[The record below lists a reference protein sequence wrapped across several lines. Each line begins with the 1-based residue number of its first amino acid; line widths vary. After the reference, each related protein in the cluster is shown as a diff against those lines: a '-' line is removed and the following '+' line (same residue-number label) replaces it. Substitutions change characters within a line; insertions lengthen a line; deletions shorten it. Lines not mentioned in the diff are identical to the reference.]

1 MCEYGEGV
9 VSDLV
14 GAVVQPRVHL
24 RGPGLNIVREP
35 KSLVTDKSI
44 TLYDLVY
51 TYFNLEVDL
60 LHKLYL

>member
-35 KSLVTDKSI
+35 ESIVTDKS
-44 TLYDLVY
+44 LY
-51 TYFNLEVDL
+51 TI
-60 LHKLYL
+60 